1 MNRRIK
7 AIRAFRGL
15 RQVDLSKRTG
25 IGQSRISLIEGGF
38 SRIRDEEKR
47 AIAEALGEKPEV
59 LFPST

>member
-15 RQVDLSKRTG
+15 RQVDLGKRTG

-47 AIAEALGEKPEV
+47 AIAEALGEKLEV
-59 LFPST
+59 LFPLN